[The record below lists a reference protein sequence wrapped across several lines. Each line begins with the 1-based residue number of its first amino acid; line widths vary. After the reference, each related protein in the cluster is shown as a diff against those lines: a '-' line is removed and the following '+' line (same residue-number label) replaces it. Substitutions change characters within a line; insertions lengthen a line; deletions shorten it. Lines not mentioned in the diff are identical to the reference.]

1 MNNNNNTSMA
11 CCMLHGVALLD
22 CVDVEPLEL
31 HHRLYV
37 PLERVQLP
45 QSVHGDEKSSSV
57 LARKL
62 NIGWLQ
68 YRECT
73 TSVP

>member
-1 MNNNNNTSMA
+1 
-11 CCMLHGVALLD
+11 LD

-57 LARKL
+57 L